1 MTVAALLV
9 VGFIVMACGSP
20 VSALAGEAK
29 APAGSAVLK
38 SPGRG
43 ELEGFIATP
52 QTDAGGNGAFLIA
65 PNGSWFIATSP
76 WASGARLIDIKNGIT
91 LRYLT
96 SPGLQIAAV
105 SISPDSKT
113 VFARDYDGHSVA
125 WDAATGEPASRT
137 PTAEFRDITKLWF
150 FFEGKDAERRPPAE
164 LLSRSHL
171 QAHFPQLK
179 QFDQITLNPTK
190 EYAIVGHVG
199 DADWKSFQVWGLKNE
214 KTAVFFRLASDT
226 CGFDPSA
233 FDYDGKHLVFGTSRG
248 ESEPNHLD
256 FAVFEI
262 AYFGP
267 DNGPKTANATQ
278 ILGNKCS
285 VPPSFD
291 GGFEQEFSISP
302 AGGLMLRGGGMPG
315 SPEWAAWDLRN
326 GRKIAS
332 IHPDGQGVVSSDGS
346 TIVVLHNPK
355 GFDSHSSR
363 ITVQRHGRRKTFNI
377 PRSLQSD
384 GLQVGISSNGRWI
397 ALHLPETIVV
407 WSASDGTV
415 AKKYQVSHD
424 RPAIVL
430 QITNKGDVVLVDE
443 RDGAVFVNGRW
454 RAVRTVEYG
463 LIVPLTPNFHAQ
475 CGAMFC
481 DRVIAELG
489 VVERRPRDARAR
501 DVARADLSPDGR
513 YMIVRAR
520 DKEENLTHNV
530 IDIADGHVVLPGKT
544 GNFASDGRFLFVRE
558 NDADRVSFVKYD
570 LSTGKQI
577 WAATPNR
584 AEDGFYMI
592 FHDGRVRFSR
602 GTYNADL
609 VLVRG
614 FEVRHFGAEETKQF
628 VAPRCEEPMSPRRN
642 RKERQTL
649 D

>member
-1 MTVAALLV
+1 MTVAARFAVLLV

-29 APAGSAVLK
+29 ALAGSAALK

-43 ELEGFIATP
+43 ELEGFVATP

-65 PNGSWFIATSP
+65 PNSTWFIATSP

-96 SPGLQIAAV
+96 SPGLHIAAV

-150 FFEGKDAERRPPAE
+150 FFEGNDAERRSPAE

-199 DADWKSFQVWGLKNE
+199 DADWKSFQVWDLKSE

-233 FDYDGKHLVFGTSRG
+233 FDYDGRYLVFGNRRG
-248 ESEPNHLD
+248 ESEPHHLD

-262 AYFGP
+262 DYYGP

-302 AGGLMLRGGGMPG
+302 AGDLMLRGGGMPG
-315 SPEWAAWDLRN
+315 TPEWAAWDLRN

-332 IHPDGQGVVSSDGS
+332 IYPGGEGVVSSDGS

-355 GFDSHSSR
+355 GFDSPSTR
-363 ITVQRHGRRKTFNI
+363 ITVQRYGRRKTFNI

-384 GLQVGISSNGRWI
+384 GLQVGLSSNGRWI
-397 ALHLPETIVV
+397 GLHLAETIVV
-407 WSASDGTV
+407 WSANDGKV
-415 AKKYQVSHD
+415 VKKYQVSPDHL
-424 RPAIVL
+424 AIVL
-430 QITNKGDVVLVDE
+430 QITGKGDAILVDE
-443 RDGAVFVNGRW
+443 RDGTVFVNGKW
-454 RAVRTVEYG
+454 LAVRTVEYG

-481 DRVIAELG
+481 DRVVAELG
-489 VVERRPRDARAR
+489 VVERQPRDARAR
-501 DVARADLSPDGR
+501 DVARSDLSPDGR
-513 YMIVRAR
+513 FMIVRTR
-520 DKEENLTHNV
+520 DKDGTLTHDV
-530 IDIADGHVVLPGKT
+530 VDIANGHIILHGKT
-544 GNFASDGRFLFVRE
+544 GNFVSNGQSLIVKEIDP
-558 NDADRVSFVKYD
+558 DHISFVKYD
-570 LSTGKQI
+570 LPSGKPI
-577 WAATPNR
+577 WTATPNR
-584 AEDGFYMI
+584 AEDGFYVI
-592 FHDGRVRFSR
+592 FPDGRVRFSA
-602 GTYNADL
+602 GAHHGDL

-614 FEVRHFGAEETKQF
+614 FEVRHFGFEETKQF
-628 VAPRCEEPMSPRRN
+628 VAPSDASRDR
-642 RKERQTL
+642 
-649 D
+649 